1 MTAVFSGKGG
11 GGGVYNIFKLKKM
24 FIAAQNYLA
33 QSIKQKPKRSIDQ
46 RYTVRIKFPD
56 VLQ

>member
-1 MTAVFSGKGG
+1 MIAVFWGKGG
-11 GGGVYNIFKLKKM
+11 GEVFTTFLNKKM
-24 FIAAQNYLA
+24 FIVAQNYLA

-46 RYTVRIKFPD
+46 RYTVRIKFRN